1 MSINRDRKRKQVA
14 SACVDIRTL
23 FCPSKR
29 TCEQVQSDPL
39 IAPSPLPASTPALT
53 SEPSQKELAVLE
65 EREQPPVQT
74 GLLMVQS
81 LMTNL
86 AVLIL
91 RLFLITVPQ

>member
-1 MSINRDRKRKQVA
+1 MSINRDHKCKQAA
-14 SACVDIRTL
+14 SACIDIRTL

-29 TCEQVQSDPL
+29 TCEQVQSDSL
-39 IAPSPLPASTPALT
+39 IAPSLLPASTPALT

-65 EREQPPVQT
+65 EREQPFSSDR
-74 GLLMVQS
+74 LMVQS

-86 AVLIL
+86 AVLLL